1 MFFARLVFCLFAARF
16 QSELRFETE
25 EAKIARSLISHLQFD
40 DAKKLSVNSF
50 AVVVSRQQPKIS
62 LEDENPVFFS
72 REPKLGRETIFYETN
87 WNKGDFEA
95 FYVDLLCSKS
105 GGCERGVF
113 FESE

>member
-1 MFFARLVFCLFAARF
+1 LFFCLFAARC
-16 QSELRFETE
+16 QSELRFETK

-50 AVVVSRQQPKIS
+50 AVVSRQQPKIS
-62 LEDENPVFFS
+62 LEDENPVS
-72 REPKLGRETIFYETN
+72 REPKLERETIFYETN